1 MANKK
6 IVELDPIVT
15 LSGNDIQ
22 ETSDSSGL
30 LPSKKETRTQTLL
43 YTQQNTTSDNIAQGT
58 NHIYAT
64 IDGGTTD
71 NLSGLPTIVAIQSA
85 SYPPT
90 GSASGDLSGTY
101 PNPTVSK
108 INGNNLGNTSAISGN
123 ILIGSGAA
131 WVTNTISGDANITG
145 TGILTIANN
154 AITTIKINNNA
165 VDLTTKV
172 SGILPTTNGGT
183 NINTYTLGDT
193 LYSSAPN
200 TLAKLSGNTTAGKQY
215 LSQTGTGTIS
225 APPVWST
232 INAGDITGNA
242 LTTVNDTNISLSLGG
257 TPSTALLQT
266 TSITAGWLG
275 QLSVTRGGTGL
286 SSGTSGGVPYYS
298 STTTIASSPVLGSNQ
313 LVIGGGTA
321 VAPSTNANLTYNG
334 TALNVSGGAANTIT
348 RLLTLQATRSFSTAN
363 DGIMIACLA
372 DGGVLGK
379 HDYGAIVMGS
389 NPATSDGGASIFQ
402 LRAGGSSTSAT
413 NNGLFLQATTNGA
426 NGTAEVAF
434 YTGASTKI
442 AAFNGAGVLNLASL
456 TASQLVFTDASKNL
470 VSISMSGDAT
480 ITGSGVLTIANN
492 AITTAKINNSAVD
505 LTSKV
510 SGILPIANGGTNI
523 NTYTLGDTIYCSAD
537 NILATL
543 PGNTSLTKQYLSQTG
558 TGSVSSAP
566 AWSAISGTDIT
577 GNALTS
583 ANDTNV
589 SLTLG
594 GTPAT
599 SLLRSAS
606 ITAGWIGQL
615 SVARGGTGLS
625 AGISGGIPYYSA
637 TSTIA
642 SSSVLGSNQLVIG
655 GGTAVAPSTN
665 ANLTYNGTALN
676 VSGGAA
682 NTITRLLTL
691 QATRSFSIA
700 NDGIMIAGLA
710 TGAILGQHDYGAIV
724 MGSNPA
730 TSDGGASIFQLRA
743 GGSSTSATNNGLFLQ
758 ATTNGANGTAEV
770 AFYTGASTKVAAFN
784 GAGVFNLASLTAS
797 QLVFTDASKNLVSI
811 SMSGD
816 ATITGSGVLTIA
828 NNAITTAKINNSAV
842 DLTSKVSGVLP
853 IANGG
858 TNVGTYTLGDTL
870 YSSATNTLAKLPGNT
885 TTGKQFLSQT
895 GTGTVSAAPVW
906 SAISG
911 SDITGAALTRVN
923 DTNVSLTLGGTPTT
937 ALLQATSVT
946 AGWLG
951 QLSVPRGG
959 TGLSTGVSGG
969 IPYFNSTTT
978 MTSSS
983 LLGSNQIMLGG
994 GALAAP
1000 YTNSGFFYDPG
1011 NGIAVLNT
1019 ATTGARW
1026 NIKTTSSTVGN
1037 EASVALDRGTLAG
1050 GYAQLHLLTNGV
1062 EDWSIGTLTNS
1073 QNITFQVQSPTAVP
1087 FTFTPSGSFTATG
1100 VSAATVISA
1109 ITTLTGTQN
1118 EGSFYA
1124 RRGDSANGYA
1134 QLALFTGGT
1143 ADWYIGTRTGST
1155 NMRMYA
1161 TGSRNAVVY
1170 DMSQSGTLSL
1180 PYNPS
1185 FRAYLSATTT
1195 GVTGSATVYP
1205 IVCNTVVS
1213 DQNSNYSG
1221 VTGNFTA
1228 PITGNYKFT
1237 LTLTINNIVS
1247 QNTLLDM
1254 EIVANSV
1261 RYNIFNLSPYP
1272 ISFLDFLTSVQTLTL
1287 TGDLCVRL
1295 TAGQVAF
1302 PQLSVSGN
1310 ASDNIRVVG
1319 GDIQTSFSGFLVS

>member
-242 LTTVNDTNISLSLGG
+242 LTTVNDTNIILSLGG

-286 SSGTSGGVPYYS
+286 SSGTSGGIPYYS
-298 STTTIASSPVLGSNQ
+298 STTTIASSPVLGANQ
-313 LVIGGGTA
+313 LVIGGGAA
-321 VAPSTNANLTYNG
+321 VAPSTNANLTYDG
-334 TALNVSGGAANTIT
+334 TALDVSGGGAGNIT
-348 RLLTLQATRSFSTAN
+348 PLLILQSKRSFAPAN
-363 DGIMIACLA
+363 DGLLLA
-372 DGGVLGK
+372 GLASNGTVGS

-389 NPATSDGGASIFQ
+389 NPVSGDGGASIFQ
-402 LRAGGSSTSAT
+402 LRVGGSSTRTTS
-413 NNGLFLQATTNGA
+413 NGLFLQATSTSA
-426 NGTAEVAF
+426 NSTTEIAF
-434 YTGASTKI
+434 YTGFSTKI
-442 AAFNGAGVLNLASL
+442 ASFNSTGVLNIASL
-456 TASQLVFTDASKNL
+456 TPSQIVFTDASKNL
-470 VSISMSGDAT
+470 TSVS
-480 ITGSGVLTIANN
+480 V
-492 AITTAKINNSAVD
+492 
-505 LTSKV
+505 
-510 SGILPIANGGTNI
+510 LPITNGGTNI
-523 NTYTLGDTIYCSAD
+523 S
-537 NILATL
+537 
-543 PGNTSLTKQYLSQTG
+543 
-558 TGSVSSAP
+558 
-566 AWSAISGTDIT
+566 
-577 GNALTS
+577 
-583 ANDTNV
+583 
-589 SLTLG
+589 
-594 GTPAT
+594 
-599 SLLRSAS
+599 
-606 ITAGWIGQL
+606 
-615 SVARGGTGLS
+615 
-625 AGISGGIPYYSA
+625 
-637 TSTIA
+637 
-642 SSSVLGSNQLVIG
+642 
-655 GGTAVAPSTN
+655 
-665 ANLTYNGTALN
+665 
-676 VSGGAA
+676 
-682 NTITRLLTL
+682 
-691 QATRSFSIA
+691 
-700 NDGIMIAGLA
+700 
-710 TGAILGQHDYGAIV
+710 
-724 MGSNPA
+724 
-730 TSDGGASIFQLRA
+730 
-743 GGSSTSATNNGLFLQ
+743 
-758 ATTNGANGTAEV
+758 
-770 AFYTGASTKVAAFN
+770 
-784 GAGVFNLASLTAS
+784 
-797 QLVFTDASKNLVSI
+797 
-811 SMSGD
+811 
-816 ATITGSGVLTIA
+816 
-828 NNAITTAKINNSAV
+828 
-842 DLTSKVSGVLP
+842 
-853 IANGG
+853 
-858 TNVGTYTLGDTL
+858 TYTLGDTL
-870 YSSATNTLAKLPGNT
+870 YASAANTLSKLAGNT
-885 TTGKQFLSQT
+885 TTVKRFLTQT

-959 TGLSTGVSGG
+959 TGLSAGISGG

-978 MTSSS
+978 MASTAF
-983 LLGSNQIMLGG
+983 LGSNQIMLGG
-994 GALAAP
+994 GAFAAP

-1011 NGIAVLNT
+1011 NGIAVLST
-1019 ATTGARW
+1019 SAISASWR
-1026 NIKTTSSTVGN
+1026 IITTSVTGGN
-1037 EASVALDRGTLAG
+1037 EASVVLDRGTLAG
-1050 GYAQLHLLTNGV
+1050 GYAQLHLWTSGV
-1062 EDWSIGTLTNS
+1062 EDWSIGTLANS
-1073 QNITFQVQSPTAVP
+1073 QNITFQLNSTSVP
-1087 FTFTPSGSFTATG
+1087 FTFTPTGSLTATG
-1100 VSAATVISA
+1100 ASAATVISA
-1109 ITTLTGTQN
+1109 TTTLTGTAN

-1143 ADWYIGTRTGST
+1143 ADWYIGTRAGST
-1155 NMRMYA
+1155 NMRIYA
-1161 TGSRNAVVY
+1161 TGTTNTVVY
-1170 DMSQSGTLSL
+1170 DMQQSGNLNL
-1180 PYNPS
+1180 PKNCCFS
-1185 FRAYLSATTT
+1185 SYLST
-1195 GVTGSATVYP
+1195 GTGSVTGAGAVYN
-1205 IVCNTVVS
+1205 IICDGIS
-1213 DQNSNYSG
+1213 FDQNNNYSTS
-1221 VTGNFTA
+1221 TGRFTA
-1228 PITGNYKFT
+1228 PVNGNYKFT
-1237 LTLTINNIVS
+1237 LTVTVNSILVPDNNVYTIALI
-1247 QNTLLDM
+1247 
-1254 EIVANSV
+1254 ANSTTYTLFSV
-1261 RYNIFNLSPYP
+1261 NPSICVP
-1272 ISFLDFLTSVQTLTL
+1272 TSGGLLGFSGSLLVK
-1287 TGDLCVRL
+1287 L
-1295 TAGQVAF
+1295 TAGNTVF
-1302 PQLSVSGN
+1302 PQ
-1310 ASDNIRVVG
+1310 IVVG
-1319 GDIQTSFSGFLVS
+1319 GYTSSNVRVTGGIGSTNFSGFLVS